1 MEKANK
7 YFSNCVNIFL
17 ADRQATHNHSV
28 RKTRKT
34 AQQQIVPKWV
44 YYLSSSMAV
53 TGLMEAAVLQQGPW
67 VEGTPW
73 RNPTLIKTMG
83 T

>member
-1 MEKANK
+1 MAKANK

-17 ADRQATHNHSV
+17 ADRQAAVHNHSV
-28 RKTRKT
+28 RKT